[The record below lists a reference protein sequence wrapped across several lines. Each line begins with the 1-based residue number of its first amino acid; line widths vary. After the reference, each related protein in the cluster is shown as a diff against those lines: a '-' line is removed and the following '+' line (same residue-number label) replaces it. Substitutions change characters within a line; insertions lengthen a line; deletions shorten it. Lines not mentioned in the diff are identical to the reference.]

1 MLTLLFSAIAK
12 APVATECAKPT
23 FFGLRPWYQY
33 LTLTKDQ
40 VTGKCEI
47 ANFTP
52 LGGHSSVL
60 LIALAVIDD
69 LIRLAA
75 LIAVGY
81 VIYGGFLYIT
91 SQGSPDMTKK
101 GQQTVINA
109 LIGLATA
116 IIASAVVGFIGNRL
130 GT

>member
-1 MLTLLFSAIAK
+1 MFTLLLSTIAK
-12 APVATECAKPT
+12 APVAAACAKPT
-23 FFGLRPWYQY
+23 FFGLKPWYQY
-33 LTLTKDQ
+33 LTLSRDP
-40 VTGKCEI
+40 VTNKCEI
-47 ANFTP
+47 INFTP
-52 LGGHSSVL
+52 LGGHSSIL

-75 LIAVGY
+75 LVAVGY
-81 VIYGGFLYIT
+81 VIYGGFTYMT

-130 GT
+130 GA